1 MEMTMRDSD
10 LALALTILSSLGKE
24 LSPAQVEM
32 EYQIQLGKIEGYRN
46 PQQKPYPPVVWNTSY
61 SLPW

>member
-1 MEMTMRDSD
+1 MEMTVRGSD

-32 EYQIQLGKIEGYRN
+32 EYQIQLGKIEGHRN
-46 PQQKPYPPVVWNTSY
+46 PQQKP
-61 SLPW
+61 